1 MQKLFVGGLPLDMD
15 AEEFFNM
22 FYDVGR
28 VESIFIVDNPE
39 TGESKG
45 FGFVEMPDGDAQT
58 AIKKL
63 NGKKIRNN
71 KTLRVEEAKP
81 LEDE

>member
-1 MQKLFVGGLPLDMD
+1 MQKLFVGGLPLDMKM
-15 AEEFFNM
+15 EEFFNM
-22 FYDVGR
+22 FHKVGR

-45 FGFVEMPDGDAQT
+45 FGFVEMPKKDAKE

-63 NGKKIRNN
+63 NGKKIRN

-81 LEDE
+81 LEKEN

>member
-15 AEEFFNM
+15 TEEFFNM
-22 FYDVGR
+22 FHDVGR

-39 TGESKG
+39 TGDSKG
-45 FGFVEMPDGDAQT
+45 FGFVEMPDEDAQT

-81 LEDE
+81 LEND